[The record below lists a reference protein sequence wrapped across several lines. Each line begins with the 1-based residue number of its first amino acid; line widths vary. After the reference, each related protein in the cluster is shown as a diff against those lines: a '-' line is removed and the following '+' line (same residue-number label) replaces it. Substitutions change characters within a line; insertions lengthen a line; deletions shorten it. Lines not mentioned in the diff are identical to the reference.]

1 MNAKYALALILT
13 LQVSMCLGE
22 IPAPSQEVVN
32 TYNTLKSTFYSRL
45 LNAYKKLQAVIEPT
59 LEKLAES
66 NRGQATR
73 DYIEEVQQKPEFKA
87 FVKIASGLGTEAAP
101 LVDKART
108 SLLGL
113 YEYYVRPH
121 FGKYVQD
128 SIAAA
133 KVHLDRVLPV
143 E

>member
-1 MNAKYALALILT
+1 
-13 LQVSMCLGE
+13 MCLGE

-87 FVKIASGLGTEAAP
+87 FVKIA
-101 LVDKART
+101 R
-108 SLLGL
+108 
-113 YEYYVRPH
+113 
-121 FGKYVQD
+121 
-128 SIAAA
+128 
-133 KVHLDRVLPV
+133 
-143 E
+143 